1 MLEANKSLAKEIAR
15 LEGVEKTLKTMLM
28 KRERTIKEKDHE
40 IESLQGENAAL
51 VTKVEKQRRQL
62 DNW

>member
-15 LEGVEKTLKTMLM
+15 LEGVEKTLKTTLM
-28 KRERTIKEKDHE
+28 KRERTIKEKDRAF
-40 IESLQGENAAL
+40 ESLQDENAAL
-51 VTKVEKQRRQL
+51 VAKVEKQKRQL